1 MSDTPLIR
9 SLRAAVEA
17 VPGDVTLRLHLAEQ
31 LLAVG
36 DGEGAAEQAATAL
49 QHDPMSGAARDVL
62 GRALGIPGERGV
74 RPAEVVRAVAG
85 PEADLGESE
94 AKAERLP
101 TEEQLPTTA
110 EPKEQLAEP
119 ERAQAQRRP
128 EPEWTVKPE
137 HPGTEQE
144 AKPAERERA
153 EPELA
158 EQEQVKAEPEPAK
171 AEQKAEPTEPELAKA
186 EPEQEE
192 PKHAG
197 AEQEA
202 KPAERERAEAEAQDA
217 QEPVPVGEVVF
228 DWAAAEEELGF
239 LDVEEG
245 RITLKDVGGLKAVK
259 ERLEAAFLAPM
270 RNPEL
275 RRLYGKNTR
284 GGLMLYGP
292 PGCGKTFMARAVAG
306 ELGAKFI
313 SVTLSDVLD
322 MYIGQSERNL
332 HEMFETARRNA
343 PCVLFLDEVDALGQ
357 KRSQLRSSA
366 MRGTV
371 NQLLVELDD
380 VRDSNEGVF
389 VLAATNHPWDV
400 DTALRRPGRFDR
412 TLLVL
417 PPDGE
422 ARQAI
427 LRYHLKGRHAEG
439 IDIAKLAKRTEGYS
453 GADLAHACDVAAEK
467 ALLDSVRS
475 GRTRMIGAKDLEEAL
490 KEVRPSTGPWF
501 AAARNVAMFANE
513 GGQYDELL
521 AYMKKHRLA

>member
-1 MSDTPLIR
+1 VSDTPLIR
-9 SLRAAVEA
+9 SLRAAVGA

-31 LLAVG
+31 LLVVG
-36 DGEGAAEQAATAL
+36 DREGAAEQAATAL
-49 QHDPMSGAARDVL
+49 QHEPTSGAARDVL
-62 GRALGIPGERGV
+62 VRALGAPGVRREPGE
-74 RPAEVVRAVAG
+74 
-85 PEADLGESE
+85 
-94 AKAERLP
+94 
-101 TEEQLPTTA
+101 
-110 EPKEQLAEP
+110 AEP
-119 ERAQAQRRP
+119 ERA
-128 EPEWTVKPE
+128 
-137 HPGTEQE
+137 
-144 AKPAERERA
+144 AELKRQA
-153 EPELA
+153 EPGA
-158 EQEQVKAEPEPAK
+158 TAEPKREAEPASGPK
-171 AEQKAEPTEPELAKA
+171 AQPDGA
-186 EPEQEE
+186 EPEQVAE
-192 PKHAG
+192 P
-197 AEQEA
+197 E
-202 KPAERERAEAEAQDA
+202 
-217 QEPVPVGEVVF
+217 PVGEVVF

-239 LDVEEG
+239 LDVEED

-275 RRLYGKNTR
+275 RRLYGKGMR

-292 PGCGKTFMARAVAG
+292 PGCGKTFIAKAVAG

-332 HEMFETARRNA
+332 HEVFELARRNA
-343 PCVLFLDEVDALGQ
+343 PCVVFLDEVDALGQ

-380 VRDSNEGVF
+380 VRDGNDGVF

-400 DTALRRPGRFDR
+400 DTALKRPGRFDR

-422 ARQAI
+422 ARATI
-427 LRYHLKGRHAEG
+427 LKYHLRGRHAEG
-439 IDIAKLAKRTEGYS
+439 IDIAKLAKKTDGYS
-453 GADLAHACDVAAEK
+453 GADLAHVCDVAAEK

-490 KEVRPSTGPWF
+490 KEVKPSTGAWF

-513 GGQYDELL
+513 GGMYDDLL
-521 AYMKKHRLA
+521 AYLKKHRLA